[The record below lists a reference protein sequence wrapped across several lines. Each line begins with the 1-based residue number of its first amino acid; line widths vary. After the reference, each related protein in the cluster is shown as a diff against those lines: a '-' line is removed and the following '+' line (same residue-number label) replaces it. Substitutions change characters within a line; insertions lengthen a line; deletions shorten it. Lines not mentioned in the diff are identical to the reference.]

1 MALLED
7 VLAYKFLNNANIAEQ
22 HKQLVHA
29 TLSELKNDQNKDYD
43 LRLWSKI
50 KVFSDSINASWVDSD
65 ELNIK
70 VEINMGQDTFFGNS
84 NKFYHQRKVII
95 QDLKNDR
102 K

>member
-43 LRLWSKI
+43 LRL
-50 KVFSDSINASWVDSD
+50 
-65 ELNIK
+65 
-70 VEINMGQDTFFGNS
+70 
-84 NKFYHQRKVII
+84 
-95 QDLKNDR
+95 
-102 K
+102 